1 MIFKNY
7 NIFVNQMILESVL
20 EVDFEFKKLL
30 IEIYNRYYHT
40 REGELITYLLNFIE
54 NENDIK
60 TNYNGLSLSDKN
72 SEISFIPDRQFQTA
86 KSKGENPWDKTKSRA
101 IVGRLVRQILTDNQV
116 RFTESELE
124 KLGNLFKS
132 AWDRLH
138 GLTKKIEIVDGEK
151 ILFWY
156 NSNNYF
162 DRESGTLG
170 NSCMRGPNKNHF
182 MKIYAENPNRVS
194 LVIITDEN
202 KLIARSLLWKLD
214 KSTSGKKYFLDR
226 IYTRYDSDQKLVM
239 DWVLEN
245 VAKGD
250 ESIISFYHKSNY
262 DDMYC
267 DLNHVEFDYYP
278 YADTMHFLYKKLI
291 NNQFSQKGLISNIND
306 NKLYKEYIV
315 FDMQDT
321 SGELSCMSHNF
332 SHALET
338 YIPRNESVYV
348 ADKGDYFYKKDCK
361 QCNRLGIW
369 YLESDVI
376 YSQEFD
382 DWFPKDRVINDPK
395 YGLLM
400 NDMLADVITEYLG
413 DKVDPIDIAE
423 ELTSANILENF
434 KLDKFLKDDDETWF
448 RCRYSPNYNY
458 EIFDKRISIFEYNGY
473 DMPNFLCYKVYGTG
487 LKEGDIPNIDMI
499 SPKIEVSNIIY
510 ITEVDAQFLNI
521 KIDKNKSEW
530 VLYKKALENKKC
542 YSLYRSKK
550 DEFQV
555 RDDFRKKYENHINSV
570 HNWLMKRDSAYRED
584 FAISNIFD
592 KLKINIKE
600 FIVDSAKKCVE
611 KLGSNQELIEEGGVE
626 KCIKDRF
633 ETDFSEK
640 QINEILQLIVIFFS
654 YYIILQDSS
663 DAKYY
668 LKEYL
673 SSKKPEFM
681 KDKNSLF
688 FETLR
693 NLFYR
698 DLRYILHDEFDN
710 ILEKI
715 SDRTNFSSH
724 DIRRYMV
731 NRLTVDSLEQYFKLD
746 I

>member
-7 NIFVNQMILESVL
+7 NIFVNQMLLESVL
-20 EVDFEFKKLL
+20 EVDGEFRKLL
-30 IEIYNRYYHT
+30 YSIYNRYSDT
-40 REGELITYLLNFIE
+40 VEGQLAYQLLNLIDYKQ
-54 NENDIK
+54 DIK
-60 TNYNGLSLSDKN
+60 TNYNGLGLTDKN

-86 KSKGENPWDKTKSRA
+86 KSKGENPWTKTKSKA
-101 IVGRLVRQILTDNQV
+101 VVGRLFRQILHDNKITFTD
-116 RFTESELE
+116 SDLE
-124 KLGNLFKS
+124 KLVNLFKT
-132 AWDRLH
+132 AWDRMH
-138 GLTKKIEIVDGEK
+138 GLTKKIEIVNGEK
-151 ILFWY
+151 ILYWY

-162 DRESGTLG
+162 DKESGTLG
-170 NSCMRGPNKNHF
+170 NSCMRGPSKNHF

-194 LVIITDEN
+194 LVIVTDEN

-239 DWVLEN
+239 DWALEN

-267 DLNHVEFDYYP
+267 NLNHVEFEYYP

-291 NNQFSQKGLISNIND
+291 NNQLSQTGLISNTND
-306 NKLYKEYIV
+306 SKLYKEYIV

-321 SGELSCMSHNF
+321 NGELSLISHSF

-348 ADKGDYFYKKDCK
+348 ENKGDYFYKKDCK
-361 QCNRLGIW
+361 QCNRLGTW
-369 YLESDVI
+369 YLESDVV

-382 DWFPKDRVINDPK
+382 DWFPKDRVINHPK

-400 NDMLADVITEYLG
+400 NDMLVDVITEYLG

-423 ELTSANILENF
+423 ELTSENILENF
-434 KLDKFLKDDDETWF
+434 KLDKFLKSDDETWF
-448 RCRYSPNYNY
+448 RCRYSSNYDYKN
-458 EIFDKRISIFEYNGY
+458 FDEKLSVFDY
-473 DMPNFLCYKVYGTG
+473 DGRAVPNFLCYKVYGTG

-510 ITEVDAQFLNI
+510 TTEIDSQFLNI

-530 VLYKKALENKKC
+530 VYYNKALENKNC
-542 YSLYRSKK
+542 YSVYQSKK

-570 HNWLMKRDSAYRED
+570 HNWLMRHDSDYRES
-584 FAISNIFD
+584 IVILNIFN

-611 KLGSNQELIEEGGVE
+611 KLGSNQDLLEEGGLE

-633 ETDFSEK
+633 KTDFSEK

-654 YYIILQDSS
+654 YYIICNDSS
-663 DAKYY
+663 EANYY
-668 LKEYL
+668 LKDYL
-673 SSKKPEFM
+673 SSEEPEFM

-688 FETLR
+688 FNSLR
-693 NLFYR
+693 NLFYH
-698 DLRYILHDEFDN
+698 DLRYILNDEFTN

-724 DIRRYMV
+724 DIRRYIM

>member
-1 MIFKNY
+1 
-7 NIFVNQMILESVL
+7 
-20 EVDFEFKKLL
+20 
-30 IEIYNRYYHT
+30 
-40 REGELITYLLNFIE
+40 
-54 NENDIK
+54 
-60 TNYNGLSLSDKN
+60 
-72 SEISFIPDRQFQTA
+72 
-86 KSKGENPWDKTKSRA
+86 
-101 IVGRLVRQILTDNQV
+101 
-116 RFTESELE
+116 
-124 KLGNLFKS
+124 
-132 AWDRLH
+132 
-138 GLTKKIEIVDGEK
+138 
-151 ILFWY
+151 
-156 NSNNYF
+156 
-162 DRESGTLG
+162 
-170 NSCMRGPNKNHF
+170 
-182 MKIYAENPNRVS
+182 
-194 LVIITDEN
+194 
-202 KLIARSLLWKLD
+202 
-214 KSTSGKKYFLDR
+214 
-226 IYTRYDSDQKLVM
+226 
-239 DWVLEN
+239 
-245 VAKGD
+245 
-250 ESIISFYHKSNY
+250 
-262 DDMYC
+262 
-267 DLNHVEFDYYP
+267 
-278 YADTMHFLYKKLI
+278 
-291 NNQFSQKGLISNIND
+291 
-306 NKLYKEYIV
+306 
-315 FDMQDT
+315 
-321 SGELSCMSHNF
+321 
-332 SHALET
+332 
-338 YIPRNESVYV
+338 
-348 ADKGDYFYKKDCK
+348 
-361 QCNRLGIW
+361 
-369 YLESDVI
+369 
-376 YSQEFD
+376 
-382 DWFPKDRVINDPK
+382 
-395 YGLLM
+395 
-400 NDMLADVITEYLG
+400 
-413 DKVDPIDIAE
+413 
-423 ELTSANILENF
+423 
-434 KLDKFLKDDDETWF
+434 
-448 RCRYSPNYNY
+448 
-458 EIFDKRISIFEYNGY
+458 
-473 DMPNFLCYKVYGTG
+473 MPNFLCYKVYGTG

-663 DAKYY
+663 DAKYC
-668 LKEYL
+668 LKDYL

-688 FETLR
+688 FDSLR